1 MDDVDPDVGEQ
12 GMVIDIEQAVQA
24 TGEED
29 IGQDDFRIVKWKKEI
44 GARAQR
50 VYNWWRTAMNE
61 RKDSSIPTFYEAVR
75 LIAVTQA
82 SSAAAEHVFSQ
93 LTFIRRAVGDA
104 TLKDMMELRSFIR
117 CNNGYV
123 NDFRVAS

>member
-1 MDDVDPDVGEQ
+1 LAPKSGTSPHHDNPALQLPYQQLGNTALINIAI
-12 GMVIDIEQAVQA
+12 VI
-24 TGEED
+24 
-29 IGQDDFRIVKWKKEI
+29 
-44 GARAQR
+44 
-50 VYNWWRTAMNE
+50 
-61 RKDSSIPTFYEAVR
+61 KDSSIPTFYEAVR

-82 SSAAAEHVFSQ
+82 SSAAAERVFSQ